1 MKLVLHPDSIKINGP
16 KVDMGYSLTFNIGE
30 YEKGIVAQLLSVN
43 PEDIEQLEVSING

>member
-30 YEKGIVAQLLSVN
+30 YEKNVVAQLLAIN
-43 PEDIEQLEVSING
+43 PEDITQLEVQING